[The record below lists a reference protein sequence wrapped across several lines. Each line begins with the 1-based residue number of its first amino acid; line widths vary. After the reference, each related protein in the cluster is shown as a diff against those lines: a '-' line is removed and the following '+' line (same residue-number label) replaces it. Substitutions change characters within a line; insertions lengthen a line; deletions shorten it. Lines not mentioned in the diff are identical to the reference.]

1 MKFLHLADLH
11 IGKKVN
17 GFSMID
23 DQKFVLEQVFDL
35 VVEEKIDSILISGDV
50 FDRSIPNISS
60 LDVFGEFLSKISE
73 LKVKIF
79 IISGNHDSQERLS
92 YLSSFLVKSNIFIS
106 PNFEGFIKKISLNK
120 DFDIFLMPYL
130 HPSLIKKYF
139 PDDKISSYNEA
150 FEVLLAN
157 TKIDKNKINIILAHQ
172 FVAKSYDEIIKS
184 EGEEINVGGL
194 DMINPNLFSDFD
206 YCALGHLHCP
216 QSVLGDK
223 VRYGGS
229 ILKYSFSEINQKKV
243 FTIVDIKS
251 KNDIKISFK
260 EIKFLHEM
268 KEYKGFIDEFLDE
281 KFYLKINKNDYIKF
295 TLKDESV
302 LDAKKKLNSI
312 YPNIMLLE
320 FDNSLTR
327 NLNSALG
334 CDVNLNL
341 AKNKNIFEHFCDF
354 YELQTGLKLDKTKEK
369 IVLDVVQNLKGGS

>member
-150 FEVLLAN
+150 FEVLLTN

-194 DMINPNLFSDFD
+194 DMINPSLFSDFD

-216 QSVLGDK
+216 QSALGDK

-295 TLKDESV
+295 TLEDESV

-334 CDVNLNL
+334 CDVNLNF

-369 IVLDVVQNLKGGS
+369 IVLDVVQNLKGGF

>member
-23 DQKFVLEQVFDL
+23 DQKFVLEQVFDV

-139 PDDKISSYNEA
+139 PNDKISSYNEA

-157 TKIDKNKINIILAHQ
+157 TKIDKKKINIILAHQ

-281 KFYLKINKNDYIKF
+281 KFYSKIDKNDYIKF

-334 CDVNLNL
+334 CDVNLNF

-354 YELQTGLKLDKTKEK
+354 YELQTGSKLDETKEK

>member
-23 DQKFVLEQVFDL
+23 DQKFVLEQVFDV

-139 PDDKISSYNEA
+139 PNDKISSYN
-150 FEVLLAN
+150 
-157 TKIDKNKINIILAHQ
+157 
-172 FVAKSYDEIIKS
+172 
-184 EGEEINVGGL
+184 
-194 DMINPNLFSDFD
+194 
-206 YCALGHLHCP
+206 
-216 QSVLGDK
+216 
-223 VRYGGS
+223 
-229 ILKYSFSEINQKKV
+229 
-243 FTIVDIKS
+243 
-251 KNDIKISFK
+251 
-260 EIKFLHEM
+260 
-268 KEYKGFIDEFLDE
+268 
-281 KFYLKINKNDYIKF
+281 
-295 TLKDESV
+295 
-302 LDAKKKLNSI
+302 
-312 YPNIMLLE
+312 
-320 FDNSLTR
+320 
-327 NLNSALG
+327 
-334 CDVNLNL
+334 
-341 AKNKNIFEHFCDF
+341 
-354 YELQTGLKLDKTKEK
+354 
-369 IVLDVVQNLKGGS
+369 

>member
-23 DQKFVLEQVFDL
+23 DQKFVLEQVFDV

-106 PNFEGFIKKISLNK
+106 PNFEGFIKKKSLNK
-120 DFDIFLMPYL
+120 DFDIFLIPYL

-157 TKIDKNKINIILAHQ
+157 TKIDKKKINIILAHQ

-223 VRYGGS
+223 VCYGGS

-243 FTIVDIKS
+243 FTILDIKS

-281 KFYLKINKNDYIKF
+281 KFYSKINKNDYIKF
-295 TLKDESV
+295 ILKDESV

-334 CDVNLNL
+334 CDVNLNF

-354 YELQTGLKLDKTKEK
+354 YELQTGSKLDETKEK
-369 IVLDVVQNLKGGS
+369 IVLDVVQNLKGGF

>member
-23 DQKFVLEQVFDL
+23 DQKFVLEQVFDV

-106 PNFEGFIKKISLNK
+106 PNFEGFIKKISLNN

-139 PDDKISSYNEA
+139 PDNKISSYNEA

-157 TKIDKNKINIILAHQ
+157 TKIDKKKINIILAHQ

-281 KFYLKINKNDYIKF
+281 KFYSKINKNDYIKF

-334 CDVNLNL
+334 CDVNLNF

-354 YELQTGLKLDKTKEK
+354 YELQTGSKLDETKEK
-369 IVLDVVQNLKGGS
+369 IVLDVVQNLKGGF

>member
-150 FEVLLAN
+150 FEVLLTN

-216 QSVLGDK
+216 QSVLEDK
-223 VRYGGS
+223 VRYGGT

-281 KFYLKINKNDYIKF
+281 KFYSKINKNDYIKF

-320 FDNSLTR
+320 FDNYLTR

-334 CDVNLNL
+334 CDVNLNF

-354 YELQTGLKLDKTKEK
+354 YELQTGSKLDETKEK
-369 IVLDVVQNLKGGS
+369 IVLDIVQNLKGGS

>member
-23 DQKFVLEQVFDL
+23 DQKFVLEQVFDV

-157 TKIDKNKINIILAHQ
+157 TKIDKKKINIILAHQ

-243 FTIVDIKS
+243 FTIVDVKS

-281 KFYLKINKNDYIKF
+281 KFYSKINKNDYIKF
-295 TLKDESV
+295 ILKDESV

-334 CDVNLNL
+334 CDVNLNF

-354 YELQTGLKLDKTKEK
+354 YELQTGLKLDETKEK
-369 IVLDVVQNLKGGS
+369 IVLDVVQNLKGGY